1 MPVVRKTDRPQLRED
16 LLFLSF
22 GGIIFLY
29 AFGCQPNDKVG
40 FNGQFG
46 VAEKFRF
53 VYLLRKTDMHIFLK
67 RSGEES
73 P

>member
-1 MPVVRKTDRPQLRED
+1 MPVVRKADRPQLRED

-40 FNGQFG
+40 FN
-46 VAEKFRF
+46 
-53 VYLLRKTDMHIFLK
+53 
-67 RSGEES
+67 
-73 P
+73 